1 MNLFWALLS
10 FVIIDTVVEIAIFG
24 WMLVRTLEECKT
36 FTAGDGSLL
45 REILHPDRHHLDIR
59 YSLAWVT
66 IEPEHKTLP
75 HTLTHAEVYYII
87 RGQGLMHI
95 NNEEKTVKENDTIYI
110 PPRAVQF
117 IENTA
122 RENLEFLCIVDP
134 AWQPEAER
142 ILSDES

>member
-1 MNLFWALLS
+1 
-10 FVIIDTVVEIAIFG
+10 
-24 WMLVRTLEECKT
+24 MLVRTLEQCKT

-59 YSLAWVT
+59 YSLAWAT
-66 IEPEHKTLP
+66 IEPGHKTLA
-75 HTLTHAEVYYII
+75 HLLTCAEVYYII
-87 RGQGLMHI
+87 RGQGRMHI

-110 PPRAVQF
+110 PPKAVQF

-122 RENLEFLCIVDP
+122 REKLEFLCIVDP

-142 ILSDES
+142 ILSD

>member
-1 MNLFWALLS
+1 
-10 FVIIDTVVEIAIFG
+10 
-24 WMLVRTLEECKT
+24 MLVRTLEECKT